1 MDIFSQLQWWHWIV
15 GGIALVVAEL
25 AVPAFYVVWF
35 GLGALLVGLL
45 MLGIDLSTT
54 AQIMVWILA
63 SLAFTFVWFRFF
75 RHGTRTLS
83 GSADGEVVG
92 EIGLAV
98 AAIEPFAKGRVR
110 FQRPVLG
117 AEEWVCLAD
126 EAIAA
131 GDRVRV
137 LAVEGNYLKVV
148 KN

>member
-45 MLGIDLSTT
+45 MLGIDLSAT

-75 RHGTRTLS
+75 RHDTRTLS